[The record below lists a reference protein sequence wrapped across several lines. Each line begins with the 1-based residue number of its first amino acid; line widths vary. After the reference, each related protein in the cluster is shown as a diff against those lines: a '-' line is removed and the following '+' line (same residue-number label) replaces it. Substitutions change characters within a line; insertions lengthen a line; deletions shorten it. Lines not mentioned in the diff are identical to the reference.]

1 MALANFSED
10 QKTAKGLSCSEEL
23 SEEEDGEL
31 ILLSGINILLSIAAF
46 IGNTLILV
54 ALHKETSLHPP
65 SKLLYRNLAI
75 TDLCVGIIVEPSS
88 VAYWMSLVNKRWN
101 VCYYLYWITIISAQ
115 ILCFASLYTLT
126 AISVD
131 RLLALLLG
139 LRYRQVATLRRA
151 YVTLIV
157 FWLLSVVSG
166 IQITSWLGRV
176 GLTLCLVTSVFSY
189 VKVIFTL
196 RQNQI
201 HVHNHVFQGQPSQAM
216 PMNTARYI
224 QKGSVQCIVGA
235 SNICCLLSAVKC
247 SISFDTS
254 KRDDFVCLYCFAIFG
269 YFSVFKF
276 VIEPFSL
283 LLEDQGSKAS
293 CKRNIKATLLLIHGE
308 TY

>member
-1 MALANFSED
+1 MALANFTED
-10 QKTAKGLSCSEEL
+10 QKTARGLSCSEEL
-23 SEEEDGEL
+23 SEEKDGEL

-46 IGNTLILV
+46 MGNTLILV
-54 ALHKETSLHPP
+54 ALHEETSLHPP

-101 VCYYLYWITIISAQ
+101 VCYYLYWTTIISAQ

-189 VKVIFTL
+189 IKIIFTL

-201 HVHNHVFQGQPSQAM
+201 HVHNHIFQGQPSQAM
-216 PMNTARYI
+216 PMNIARYRKAVYSALWV
-224 QKGSVQCIVGA
+224 QVTFVVCYLPLSVVLALIHRRGMT
-235 SNICCLLSAVKC
+235 LSAYVALQF
-247 SISFDTS
+247 SATLVYLNSSLNPF
-254 KRDDFVCLYCFAIFG
+254 LYCWKIRG
-269 YFSVFKF
+269 VRQSVK
-276 VIEPFSL
+276 E
-283 LLEDQGSKAS
+283 
-293 CKRNIKATLLLIHGE
+293 TLRQLFC
-308 TY
+308 